1 MTKVILFYPPVY
13 YENGKPV
20 IFDVSYPP
28 LGILYLAAV
37 LEKEGITVKAI
48 DVGAEKQYLKES
60 ISLIKREKPLVIGI
74 SAMTS
79 MLQGAVDLA
88 KEIKDKLGDKVLVCL
103 GGSHISADPRFI
115 ERIKYFDFGVCGEAE
130 KTFTDLVKK
139 VIAGQKVKGVFT
151 GEPVKN
157 LDMIPWPARKLIN
170 LKHYHE
176 RASLIATRG
185 CPFHCYYCSR
195 PAVSNLVRCR
205 DPKDIVNE
213 MEWLYSDCGGDY
225 LFQDDSLT
233 IRKDHALKLCEEII
247 SRGKKF
253 RWAGYTRIDL
263 IDEELLRQMG
273 KAGCYSL
280 SFGIETGSDKIRE
293 KVINKCFTNKQIIN
307 VLSLCRKYRIE
318 PDGFF
323 MLGHPTET
331 KKEIKQTVDFILNHN
346 FNLIGLSI
354 ATPYPGSLLWDYA
367 IRDKIIDNNFI
378 DDYALGKKGKGYAG
392 VYPVYTPKNLKTSW
406 LYQQRKKV
414 FRGYY
419 LKPSYILH
427 RLIRDFSSFSQ
438 LKADVCEAVN
448 LILKGS
454 SSRQPFQKLFKQKEN
469 D

>member
-1 MTKVILFYPPVY
+1 MAKVLLFYPPVY
-13 YENGKPV
+13 YESGKPV
-20 IFDVSYPP
+20 VFDISYPP

-37 LEKEGITVKAI
+37 LGKEGIAVKAI
-48 DVGAEKQYLKES
+48 DIGAEKQNLDES
-60 ISLIKREKPLVIGI
+60 ISLIKREKPLVVGI

-88 KEIKDKLGDKVLVCL
+88 KAIKGKFGNKVLVCL

-115 ERIKYFDFGVCGEAE
+115 KRIKYFDFGVCGEAE

-139 VIAGQKVKGVFT
+139 IIAGEKVKGVFT
-151 GEPVKN
+151 GEPIKN
-157 LDMIPWPARKLIN
+157 LGLIPWPARNLIN
-170 LKHYHE
+170 QEHYHQ

-205 DPKDIVNE
+205 DPKDIVDE
-213 MEWLYSDCGGDY
+213 MEWLYPYCSGDY

-233 IRKDHALKLCEEII
+233 IRRNHTFKLCEEII
-247 SRGKKF
+247 NRGKKF

-263 IDEELLRQMG
+263 VDEELLRQMG

-293 KVINKCFTNKQIIN
+293 EIVNKHFTNRHITD
-307 VLSLCRKYRIE
+307 VLNLCRKYRIE

-331 KKEIKQTVDFILNHN
+331 KKEIKQTVDFILHSK

-354 ATPYPGSLLWDYA
+354 ATPYPGSALWNYA
-367 IRDKIIDNNFI
+367 IRDKIIDTNFI

-392 VYPVYTPKNLKTSW
+392 VYPVYTPKDLKTAF
-406 LYQQRKKV
+406 LYEQRKKV

-419 LKPSYILH
+419 LKPSYILY
-427 RLIRDFSSFSQ
+427 RLIKDFSSFSQ
-438 LKADVCEAVN
+438 LKADICEAVN
-448 LILKGS
+448 LVLRGS
-454 SSRQPFQKLFKQKEN
+454 SSRQPFQKLFKQKAK
-469 D
+469 